1 MYETWLCSYYG
12 RSEVTS
18 SAVHACSVV
27 HGDLSGVCGFT
38 HDHVTLL
45 TCSFIQSNVLILENG
60 CASIADFG
68 LSTLL
73 TELGGSTFAASFHER
88 GTIRWMAPELLD
100 LRVPENQLEED
111 ASHVLPTTHSD
122 VYSFGGVML
131 QVRGASESYNLRCMT
146 RQIDTDSE
154 WQSTLPLLRA
164 RNAGRACSLERD
176 HADAAE

>member
-1 MYETWLCSYYG
+1 
-12 RSEVTS
+12 
-18 SAVHACSVV
+18 
-27 HGDLSGVCGFT
+27 
-38 HDHVTLL
+38 
-45 TCSFIQSNVLILENG
+45 
-60 CASIADFG
+60 
-68 LSTLL
+68 
-73 TELGGSTFAASFHER
+73 
-88 GTIRWMAPELLD
+88 MAPELLD
-100 LRVPENQLEED
+100 LGVPENQLEED